1 MFYIL
6 NINICARAGFLVQN
20 VKYEAH
26 RSGLPTVPY
35 VYTVSYEQVASIAL
49 SSADNLLKDADPDPM
64 HAYFCIGVLKIWR

>member
-6 NINICARAGFLVQN
+6 NINICAKAGFLVQN

-35 VYTVSYEQVASIAL
+35 VYTISYEQVASIAL
-49 SSADNLLKDADPDPM
+49 SSADNLLKDADTCLCSPI
-64 HAYFCIGVLKIWR
+64 FCIGVLKIWR